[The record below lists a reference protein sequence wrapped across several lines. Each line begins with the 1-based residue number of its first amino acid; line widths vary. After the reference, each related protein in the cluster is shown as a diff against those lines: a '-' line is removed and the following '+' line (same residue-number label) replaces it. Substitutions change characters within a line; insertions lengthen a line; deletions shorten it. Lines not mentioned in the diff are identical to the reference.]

1 MSNKIIIE
9 LPLPSRT
16 LSPNC
21 RDHWASMATKKK
33 AARRMAAL
41 ATFHQG
47 GQGGNFKGY
56 RLDFYWPNKRRR
68 DKDNAAAMC
77 KAYLDGV
84 ADCTGQD
91 DSEWDFDGVRF
102 AIDRNNPRLE
112 IVFTELDNNAG
123 G

>member
-1 MSNKIIIE
+1 MSKVIT
-9 LPLPSRT
+9 LPLPSRN
-16 LSPNC
+16 LSPNS
-21 RDHWASMATKKK
+21 RMHWSTIAVAKKI
-33 AARRMAAL
+33 ARRRAAL
-41 ATFHQG
+41 DAWNQV
-47 GQGGNFKGY
+47 GQCAFKGY

-102 AIDRNNPRLE
+102 AIDRDNPRLE
-112 IVFTELDNNAG
+112 IVFTEMEGDK
-123 G
+123 

>member
-1 MSNKIIIE
+1 MSKVIIE

-16 LSPNC
+16 LSPNS
-21 RDHWASMATKKK
+21 RDHWATMATKKK
-33 AARRMAAL
+33 AARLMAARE
-41 ATFHQG
+41 AFYQN
-47 GQGGNFKGY
+47 GQQKFAGY
-56 RLDFYWPNKRRR
+56 RLDFFWPNKRRR

-102 AIDRNNPRLE
+102 AIDRDNPRLE
-112 IVFTELDNNAG
+112 IVFTELPTNNEK
-123 G
+123 